1 MLEAQHGLMKSMEAD
16 LRRLMA
22 DVFGV
27 DVGQITED
35 ASIDTI
41 DAWDSVR
48 HLNLVL
54 ALEERFAVTFT
65 EQETVEILNYELIRA
80 ILKDHGVDL
89 AA

>member
-1 MLEAQHGLMKSMEAD
+1 MKSMEAD
-16 LRRLMA
+16 LRQLMA

-27 DVGQITED
+27 EVGQITED

-54 ALEERFAVTFT
+54 ALEERFAVSFT

-80 ILKDHGVDL
+80 ILRDHGVDL

>member
-1 MLEAQHGLMKSMEAD
+1 MKSTEVD
-16 LRRLMA
+16 LRQLMA

-27 DVGQITED
+27 DLGQITED

-41 DAWDSVR
+41 EAWDSVR

-65 EQETVEILNYELIRA
+65 EQETVEILNYELIRV
-80 ILKDHGVDL
+80 ILRDHGVDL

>member
-1 MLEAQHGLMKSMEAD
+1 MKSMEAD
-16 LRRLMA
+16 LRQLMA

-54 ALEERFAVTFT
+54 ALEERFAVSFT
-65 EQETVEILNYELIRA
+65 EQETVEILNYELIRV
-80 ILKDHGVDL
+80 ILRDHGVDL